1 MVIHHKLLRHLIEI
15 IHVEVTL
22 SIVLKILNQILNV
35 YGVLFLIQLLLEL
48 HLLLDV
54 ETLQVVIRRLL
65 MHLH

>member
-54 ETLQVVIRRLL
+54 ETLQIVIRRLL